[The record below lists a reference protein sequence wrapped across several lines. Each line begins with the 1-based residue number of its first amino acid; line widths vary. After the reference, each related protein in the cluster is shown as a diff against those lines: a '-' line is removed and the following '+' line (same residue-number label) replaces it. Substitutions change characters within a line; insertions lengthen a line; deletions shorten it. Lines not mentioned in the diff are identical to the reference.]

1 MLLAAALLPVGA
13 AVGAASVEGVTEVP
27 PEESAS
33 PVAERPG
40 PAVPGPTLIAVAG
53 AGAFAEVAG
62 DEAIP
67 LEAGCVPVGGGEG
80 ESDVAG
86 VVPDGVRI
94 SEVAVAGAAPVVVVA
109 LALVVVLVPV
119 DVPM

>member
-1 MLLAAALLPVGA
+1 VLLAAAPLPVGVL
-13 AVGAASVEGVTEVP
+13 VGAASGEGVTEVP

-33 PVAERPG
+33 PIADTPG
-40 PAVPGPTLIAVAG
+40 PAALGPTLIAVAG

-67 LEAGCVPVGGGEG
+67 LEAGGVPVGGGEG

-94 SEVAVAGAAPVVVVA
+94 SEVAVAGAAPIAVVA
-109 LALVVVLVPV
+109 LALAVVLVPV